1 MSYVLVT
8 PGYQFTANEFVTYA
22 KLNALGQ
29 PVVSLTTELFNI
41 LSSFK
46 NGFINGN
53 FQLWQRGT
61 SAKTCTAAAKTWR
74 ADRWFARPAGAA
86 INYSQSTSVPTGAIA
101 AYSALLTG
109 AASVTTVDFG
119 QRIESSDAFT
129 SWRRERTFSAW
140 IYNDSGSAITPKLQI
155 NTPSAADDYATNTN
169 RLDATLQA
177 CASGA
182 WTQVSY
188 TFDGSTLTN
197 ISNGAEIV
205 IQLPSGTLS
214 TSGKSVYI
222 TQIQCEPGSVVTAQE
237 PRLITH
243 ELQLCQRYA
252 LKLGGTNGQVVG
264 FAGDATNLDNKG
276 ILTYPTTM
284 RIKPVFDG
292 NNSTTANNVDDFFT
306 ATGGGANGT
315 PAISGYAA
323 ETIFACAN
331 AAANWT
337 AGNQINLTCVLTAE
351 DQT

>member
-29 PVVSLTTELFNI
+29 PVVSLTTDLFNI

-53 FQLWQRGT
+53 FQVWQRGT
-61 SAKTCTAAAKTWR
+61 SAKSCTAATKTWR

-86 INYSQSTSVPTGAIA
+86 ITYAQSTSVPTGAIS

-140 IYNDSGSAITPKLQI
+140 IYNDTGSSCTPKIQI
-155 NTPSAADDYATNTN
+155 YTPSAADNYATNTA
-169 RLDATLQA
+169 RLDQALQA

-197 ISNGAEIV
+197 LSNGAEIV
-205 IQLPSGTLS
+205 IQFPSGTLDGA
-214 TSGKSVYI
+214 GKSVKI
-222 TQIQCEPGSVVTAQE
+222 TQVQCEPGSVVTAQE
-237 PRLITH
+237 PRAITH

-252 LKLGGTNGQVVG
+252 LGLSNQVVG
-264 FAGDATNLDNKG
+264 FAGSTDNLENKG
-276 ILTYPTTM
+276 IFTLPTTM

-292 NNSTTANNVDDFFT
+292 TVGSAGTEDNYFSY
-306 ATGGGANGT
+306 TGVGPRGT
-315 PAISGYAA
+315 PAISGYAGNA
-323 ETIFACAN
+323 IIAFAN
-331 AAANWT
+331 SAANWNV
-337 AGNQINLTCVLTAE
+337 GDQINLTCLLTAE